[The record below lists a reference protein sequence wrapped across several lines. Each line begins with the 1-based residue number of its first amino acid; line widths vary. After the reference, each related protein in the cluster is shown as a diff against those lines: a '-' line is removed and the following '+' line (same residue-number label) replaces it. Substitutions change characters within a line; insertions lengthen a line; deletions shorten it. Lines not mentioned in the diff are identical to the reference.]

1 MSKFMTYDYWHE
13 TYKPIKNT
21 VSKYPDDSLI
31 HFETYGEE
39 VEFVKAQYAINPKTI
54 WTEVDGDEGTY
65 IVAGWHLVNRIHYY
79 ITENA
84 WDDEWTE
91 VPTWCYR
98 QCDCVERIEEGILEA
113 SGDYDENCEECNEG
127 SIDIP
132 CDTVEDLK
140 AIYGEDNEDI
150 VG

>member
-1 MSKFMTYDYWHE
+1 MSKFMTYDYWVDNF
-13 TYKPIKNT
+13 KPIKNT

-31 HFETYGEE
+31 HFETYGDE
-39 VEFVKAQYAINPKTI
+39 VDFVKAQYEINPKTI

-65 IVAGWHLVNRIHYY
+65 IVAGYHFVNRINYY

-98 QCDCVERIEEGILEA
+98 SCDCEDDN
-113 SGDYDENCEECNEG
+113 GDYDENCEECEEG
-127 SIDIP
+127 SVNVS

-140 AIYGEDNEDI
+140 WIYGQDNNDI

>member
-1 MSKFMTYDYWHE
+1 MSKFMTYDKWE
-13 TYKPIKNT
+13 EIYKPIKNT

-39 VEFVKAQYAINPKTI
+39 VEFVKAQHAINPKTI
-54 WTEVDGDEGTY
+54 WTEVDGDSGTY
-65 IVAGWHLVNRIHYY
+65 IVAGWHFVNRINYY

-84 WDDEWTE
+84 WDDEFTE
-91 VPTWCYR
+91 IPTWMYR
-98 QCDCVERIEEGILEA
+98 ECDNAEDNDGECPIE
-113 SGDYDENCEECNEG
+113 CELCNGE
-127 SIDIP
+127 STIDIP
-132 CDTVEDLK
+132 CDTLEDLK